1 MRTSKKQRF
10 LTIILGFLLCL
21 AFPQSAHA
29 EEIENERTGLEVIF
43 VIDCSGSMKT
53 NDPSRVA
60 VRMVQA
66 FIDSVHTE
74 ELLVG
79 FAAYNDTVAASAAPV
94 SITDQEERQKLKDSI
109 DAVPYSG
116 DTDIGL
122 GLSYV
127 QEQMPEQAGYQRVI
141 VLISD
146 GETDLKAGGSRTV
159 EDSNAEQE
167 ACVLQCMEEEIPIY
181 TIAFGKYDGNKEVLT
196 NIAERTDGESYTVE
210 SPEKLIEVLYGIL
223 ENNVAYK
230 IQQFS
235 NGIYAGGTQEI
246 KCILDEPYLD
256 EIDVL
261 LISEGEIGETFLK
274 YGDSQIPM
282 NMLSNYAVGKIDEST
297 IRDSVKELTI
307 HVSTAEKQKL
317 QVFLLSYR
325 KLAPILEI
333 ETHIPKNQEIPYRI
347 YFRDSDGNI
356 IEDEAFYKSFSWELK
371 SIEDETEH
379 IFIQPSVRQSS
390 RGVEGTV
397 KAGHSGVYT
406 LSGILSDSMGR
417 YPFLFSVETKNNPP
431 SGELPEISC
440 TVLDKEL
447 FFDLN
452 TYFAD
457 ADGDDLTYALEG
469 KTGNQAAVELTA
481 DDRLWIK
488 PEQTGTQTAI
498 LTVYDGE
505 DTWTYPLQI
514 TIIPLWKAYWWV
526 TGLIVSAVLFAG
538 IAVYHLLHKPK
549 PKEEPEL
556 LVEEKKAYRF
566 CGRMDAYFTLQP
578 ESEKEIPP
586 LTFQMHK
593 VRDNKIVL
601 GDLLEK
607 YPKAADALGL
617 FEICLVAD
625 EDRRMVLYHTSE
637 SVVMIGN
644 SIACRKIRYNVSFG
658 DIIYITSPD
667 GMYDLEIHYI
677 AIFQE

>member
-10 LTIILGFLLCL
+10 LTIILSFLLCL
-21 AFPQSAHA
+21 AFPQTAHA

-43 VIDCSGSMKT
+43 AIDCSGSMKT

-60 VRMVQA
+60 IRMVQA

-79 FAAYNDTVAASAAPV
+79 YAAYNDTVAASAAPV
-94 SITDQEERQKLKDSI
+94 SIADQEERRKLKDSI

-122 GLSYV
+122 ALSYV
-127 QEQMPEQAGYQRVI
+127 QEQMPGQEGYQRVI

-181 TIAFGKYDGNKEVLT
+181 TIAFGEYDGNKEILADM
-196 NIAERTDGESYTVE
+196 AERTGGESYTVE
-210 SPEKLIEVLYGIL
+210 SPEKLIEVLYGIFA
-223 ENNVAYK
+223 NNVAYK

-235 NGIYAGGTQEI
+235 DGIYAGGTQEI
-246 KCILDEPYLD
+246 RCILDEPYLD
-256 EIDVL
+256 EMDVL

-282 NMLSNYAVGKIDEST
+282 TMLSNYAVGKIEENR
-297 IRDSVKELTI
+297 IQDSVKELTL
-307 HVSTAEKQKL
+307 HVSTAERQKL
-317 QVFLLSYR
+317 QVFLISYR
-325 KLAPILEI
+325 KLSPILEI
-333 ETHIPKNQEIPYRI
+333 ETHIPKNQEIPYRL
-347 YFRDSDGNI
+347 YFRDSDGNA
-356 IEDEAFYKSFSWELK
+356 IEDETFYKRFSWEL
-371 SIEDETEH
+371 SGTGEEAEH
-379 IFIQPSVRQSS
+379 VSIQPSITQSG

-397 KAGHSGVYT
+397 KAERSGTYALFGT
-406 LSGILSDSMGR
+406 LSDSMGI
-417 YPFLFSVETKNNPP
+417 YQFGFSLEAANNPP

-452 TYFAD
+452 TYFKD
-457 ADGDDLTYALEG
+457 ADGDELTYVLEG
-469 KTGNQAAVELTA
+469 KTGNLAAVELA
-481 DDRLWIK
+481 GNDRLLVK
-488 PEQTGTQTAI
+488 PEQTGTQTTI
-498 LTVYDGE
+498 LTVHDGE

-514 TIIPLWKAYWWV
+514 TVIPLWKAYWWV
-526 TGLIVSAVLFAG
+526 TGLIVSAFLFAG
-538 IAVYHLLHKPK
+538 IAVYYQLHRPK

-566 CGRMDAYFTLQP
+566 CGRMDAYFTVQP
-578 ESEKEIPP
+578 EGEKEIPP

-593 VRDNKIVL
+593 VRDNKVVL
-601 GDLLEK
+601 GNLMEK
-607 YPKAADALGL
+607 YPKAAEALGL

-658 DIIYITSPD
+658 DVIYITSQD
-667 GMYDLEIHYI
+667 
-677 AIFQE
+677 

>member
-10 LTIILGFLLCL
+10 FTLILSFLLCL
-21 AFPQSAHA
+21 ALPQSVHA
-29 EEIENERTGLEVIF
+29 EEIENKRTSLEVIF
-43 VIDCSGSMKT
+43 VIDCSGSMKA

-79 FAAYNDTVAASAAPV
+79 YAAYNDIVAASAAPV
-94 SITDQEERQKLKDSI
+94 SITDQGERRKLKDSI
-109 DAVPYSG
+109 DAISYSG

-122 GLSYV
+122 ALSYV
-127 QEQMPEQAGYQRVI
+127 QEQMPRQEGYQRVI

-146 GETDLKAGGSRTV
+146 GETDLRAGGSRTV
-159 EDSNAEQE
+159 EDSHAEQE
-167 ACVLQCMEEEIPIY
+167 ACVLQCKEEGIPIY
-181 TIAFGKYDGNKEVLT
+181 TIAFGKYDGNKEVL
-196 NIAERTDGESYTVE
+196 ADMSERTGGEGYTVE

-235 NGIYAGGTQEI
+235 DGIYAGGTQEI

-256 EIDVL
+256 ELDVL

-282 NMLSNYAVGKIDEST
+282 AMLSNYAVGKIEESR
-297 IRDSVKELTI
+297 IQDSVKELTL
-307 HVSTAEKQKL
+307 HVSTAERQKL
-317 QVFLLSYR
+317 QVFLISYR
-325 KLAPILEI
+325 KLAPVLEI
-333 ETHIPKNQEIPYRI
+333 ETHIPKNQEIPYKL
-347 YFRDSDGNI
+347 YFKDSNGNI
-356 IEDEAFYKSFSWELK
+356 IEDDTFYKRFIWELNGTGAEAK
-371 SIEDETEH
+371 H
-379 IFIQPSVRQSS
+379 ISIQPSIIQSS

-397 KAGHSGVYT
+397 KVECSGTYT
-406 LSGILSDSMGR
+406 LSGMLSDSMGM
-417 YPFLFSVETKNNPP
+417 YPFEFSLEAVNNPP
-431 SGELPEISC
+431 SGELPEILC
-440 TVLDKEL
+440 TVLDKDL

-452 TYFAD
+452 TYFKD
-457 ADGDDLTYALEG
+457 PDGDDLAYALEG
-469 KTGNQAAVELTA
+469 KAGNLAAVELTGN
-481 DDRLWIK
+481 DRLLIK
-488 PEQTGTQTAI
+488 PERTGTQTVI
-498 LTVYDGE
+498 LTIHDGE
-505 DTWTYPLQI
+505 STWTYPLQI
-514 TIIPLWKAYWWV
+514 TVIPLWKAYWWV

-538 IAVYHLLHKPK
+538 IAVYYLIHRPK

-556 LVEEKKAYRF
+556 LVEEKKACRF
-566 CGRMDAYFTLQP
+566 CGRMDAYFTVQP
-578 ESEKEIPP
+578 EGEKEIPP

-607 YPKAADALGL
+607 YPKAAEALGL
-617 FEICLVAD
+617 FEIYLVAD

-658 DIIYITSPD
+658 DVIYITSQD

-677 AIFQE
+677 VIFQE